1 LRQRRLIVKALSHF
15 SAAALLSAG
24 LALGVADAVAAPA
37 TNDGAPPVA
46 LPPAVAAIIYAPAP
60 SDIAGLVAA
69 ITAAIAA
76 NPNLAPQIAAA
87 ATARDPADAAAIATA
102 AVNASPNSAIAIVD
116 AVLAQLPDE
125 DKNND
130 ILTSAIIPL
139 AGSQPP
145 GAPGPTGYDAPL
157 KAPWTDPKHG
167 LATTST
173 TTGGNSSS
181 PR

>member
-1 LRQRRLIVKALSHF
+1 VNALLHL

-24 LALGVADAVAAPA
+24 LALDAVPALAAPG
-37 TNDGAPPVA
+37 TSDGGGRVA
-46 LPPAVAAIIYAPAP
+46 LPPSVAAMIYAPAP
-60 SDIAGLVAA
+60 GDIAGMVAA
-69 ITAAIAA
+69 ITAAINA
-76 NPNLAPQIAAA
+76 NPSLAAQIAAA

-102 AVNASPNSAIAIVD
+102 AVNASPNSAIAIVE
-116 AVLAQLPDE
+116 AVLAELPDE

-139 AGSQPP
+139 AGAQPP

-167 LATTST
+167 LGTDGFST
-173 TTGGNSSS
+173 TDNQKSS

>member
-1 LRQRRLIVKALSHF
+1 VNALSHL

-24 LALGVADAVAAPA
+24 LALGAADARAA
-37 TNDGAPPVA
+37 TTRNDGAPQLA
-46 LPPAVAAIIYAPAP
+46 LPPAVAAMIYAPAP
-60 SDIAGLVAA
+60 GDVAGLVAA
-69 ITAAIAA
+69 ITAAINA
-76 NPNLAPQIAAA
+76 NPNLAAQIAAA
-87 ATARDPADAAAIATA
+87 ATAHDPADAAAIATA

-116 AVLAQLPDE
+116 AVLAQLPDA

-139 AGSQPP
+139 AGVQPP

-173 TTGGNSSS
+173 TTTGLNSS

>member
-1 LRQRRLIVKALSHF
+1 VKALSHL

-24 LALGVADAVAAPA
+24 LVLGAADAMAAPGA
-37 TNDGAPPVA
+37 SDGVPTVA
-46 LPPAVAAIIYAPAP
+46 LPPAVAAMIYAPAP
-60 SDIAGLVAA
+60 GDIGGLVAA
-69 ITAAIAA
+69 ITAAINA

-116 AVLAQLPDE
+116 AVLAQLPDQ

-139 AGSQPP
+139 AGNQPP

-167 LATTST
+167 VATISST
-173 TTGGNSSS
+173 ATGLNSS

>member
-1 LRQRRLIVKALSHF
+1 MNAHSHL

-24 LALGVADAVAAPA
+24 LALGAADARAATV
-37 TNDGAPPVA
+37 TNDGAPQVA
-46 LPPAVAAIIYAPAP
+46 LPPAVAAMIYAPAP
-60 SDIAGLVAA
+60 GDVAGLVAA
-69 ITAAIAA
+69 ITAAINA
-76 NPNLAPQIAAA
+76 NPNLAAQIAAA
-87 ATARDPADAAAIATA
+87 ATAHDPADAAAIATA

-116 AVLAQLPDE
+116 AVLAELPDE

-139 AGSQPP
+139 AGAQPP
-145 GAPGPTGYDAPL
+145 GAPGPTDYDAPL

-167 LATTST
+167 FATTST
-173 TTGGNSSS
+173 TGQSSS